1 MIFGGK
7 KKDALNKDEFLNLI
21 SNGKYKEALA
31 IIESEESSEY
41 FNDPDIFFS
50 YIGIHYIVNKE
61 FSSMKCS
68 IKDLNEINDKWKFT
82 GFIEKAFGLNLYRY
96 FEQKEEAIFNDL
108 IDSMELCGLSKEAL
122 ELIKK
127 EIGQPRNEKEYNNV
141 AFLLWELKKY
151 KEALNYFKKS
161 LVLKTNPITYNSL
174 GLIYNELGNN
184 FLSEKY
190 FKQGLEEFDDNIT
203 LLTNYAV
210 LLFNLGKLEAANNII
225 LKIQN
230 YQVGTNFLH
239 AGIGKILPPEYEI
252 DLEEE
257 LKRCPKS
264 LSVVLE
270 IGKYMLKRGDVERTI
285 DFLNE
290 EMKKGNESAKIYSL
304 LSYAYYYS
312 FKFSEAETIA
322 LKAKEKFDNNII
334 LLLTLVFLY
343 VRREKYDK
351 VLSILNIIKE
361 KDVMYIEALF
371 NVGLALENAGVLT
384 KARLLFE
391 WYLDV
396 SDNRVGKEVISLHLE
411 VINVKLRLGQGG

>member
-1 MIFGGK
+1 
-7 KKDALNKDEFLNLI
+7 
-21 SNGKYKEALA
+21 
-31 IIESEESSEY
+31 
-41 FNDPDIFFS
+41 
-50 YIGIHYIVNKE
+50 
-61 FSSMKCS
+61 MKCS